1 MFWQNGELLLQRE
14 SKVARHLT
22 QQGPAVKA
30 EFHNAKTFMKNK
42 FNEFLFGSS
51 ESEKGK
57 FNGLM
62 WLAVLSAMMLILQ
75 VRSL

>member
-1 MFWQNGELLLQRE
+1 
-14 SKVARHLT
+14 
-22 QQGPAVKA
+22 
-30 EFHNAKTFMKNK
+30 MKNK

-62 WLAVLSAMMLILQ
+62 WLAVLSAMMLFLQ